1 MENNRTFRLP
11 KTSESD
17 AAGKL
22 TRMPGTVEMEA
33 TKPTKASGVPR
44 LAAKGFKTGFLDN
57 VELSM
62 ANKPITQSIK
72 KNRSLPFFSHDFIVR
87 STSTMSIQGVFFVFV
102 RFQEQSTNVI
112 DGEPQITIN
121 LRSIFPASNSDENS
135 MTNVIE
141 TNQLTRAF
149 NSLTAVD
156 KLNIT
161 VESGEIFGL
170 LGPNGAGK
178 TTTIS
183 MLCTILKPTAGTAK
197 VNGFDIVKEATQ
209 VRKSIGIVFQDPSV
223 DDRLT
228 GRENLYMHANLY
240 GVPASEQK
248 SRIEHVLK
256 LVELQDRADDLLRTY
271 SGGMRRRLELARGL
285 IHYPKVLFLDEPTLG
300 LDPQTR
306 DHVWRY
312 IRELKESHDIT
323 VVLTTHYMDEADR
336 LSDRIAI
343 MDYGKIIALDTP
355 TKLKETLEGDVVIV
369 KTNNPTALAAL
380 ATEKMGLQ
388 KTHLVN
394 GTVEITVR
402 NGESTLPRIVETAT
416 QNKIYIESISLRA
429 PNLEDV
435 FLHYTGRMI
444 RADSSREPHGIAAI
458 KRRTVR

>member
-1 MENNRTFRLP
+1 
-11 KTSESD
+11 
-17 AAGKL
+17 
-22 TRMPGTVEMEA
+22 
-33 TKPTKASGVPR
+33 
-44 LAAKGFKTGFLDN
+44 
-57 VELSM
+57 
-62 ANKPITQSIK
+62 
-72 KNRSLPFFSHDFIVR
+72 
-87 STSTMSIQGVFFVFV
+87 
-102 RFQEQSTNVI
+102 
-112 DGEPQITIN
+112 
-121 LRSIFPASNSDENS
+121 

-183 MLCTILKPTAGTAK
+183 MLCTILKPTSGTAK

-312 IRELKESHDIT
+312 IRELKETHDIT

>member
-1 MENNRTFRLP
+1 
-11 KTSESD
+11 
-17 AAGKL
+17 
-22 TRMPGTVEMEA
+22 MP
-33 TKPTKASGVPR
+33 
-44 LAAKGFKTGFLDN
+44 
-57 VELSM
+57 
-62 ANKPITQSIK
+62 
-72 KNRSLPFFSHDFIVR
+72 
-87 STSTMSIQGVFFVFV
+87 
-102 RFQEQSTNVI
+102 
-112 DGEPQITIN
+112 
-121 LRSIFPASNSDENS
+121 
-135 MTNVIE
+135 NVIE
-141 TNQLTRAF
+141 TNQLTKVF

-183 MLCTILKPTAGTAK
+183 MLCTILKPTSGTAK

-240 GVPASEQK
+240 GVPAGEQK
-248 SRIEHVLK
+248 NRIDSVLK
-256 LVELQDRADDLLRTY
+256 LVELEDRANDLMRTY

-306 DHVWRY
+306 DHVWKY
-312 IRELKESHDIT
+312 IRELKETHDIT

-343 MDYGKIIALDTP
+343 MDYGKIIALDTSSQ
-355 TKLKETLEGDVVIV
+355 LKETLEGDVVIIRA
-369 KTNNPTALAAL
+369 NNPNAVLSL
-380 ATEKMGLQ
+380 VTEKMGLPQ
-388 KTHLVN
+388 ARIVN
-394 GTVEITVR
+394 GNVEVTVK
-402 NGESTLPRIVETAT
+402 NGKSMLPRIVETAT
-416 QNKIYIESISLRA
+416 QNKIFVESISLRE

-435 FLHYTGRMI
+435 FLHYTGRTI

-458 KRRTVR
+458 KRRRIR